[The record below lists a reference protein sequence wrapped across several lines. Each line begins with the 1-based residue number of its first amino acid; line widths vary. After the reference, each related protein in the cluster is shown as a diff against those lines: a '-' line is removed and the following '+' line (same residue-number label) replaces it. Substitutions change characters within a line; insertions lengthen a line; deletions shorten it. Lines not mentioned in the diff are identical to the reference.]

1 MTQRWNESNEAKS
14 GYVNDL
20 FSALAG
26 RYNVMTDVWT
36 FGLHRLW
43 KRQAM
48 ELLALRPGDRVLDVA
63 TGTGDLA

>member
-1 MTQRWNESNEAKS
+1 MGTRRWNESDEAKS
-14 GYVNDL
+14 SYVNEL
-20 FSALAG
+20 FSALAT

-48 ELLALRPGDRVLDVA
+48 KLCAPSGRANEC
-63 TGTGDLA
+63 